1 MLVATIFWKA
11 KTSPG
16 KITAA
21 SDHVAPV
28 AAELA
33 AVDAL

>member
-1 MLVATIFWKA
+1 MRLALDILEGQ
-11 KTSPG
+11 TSPG